1 MPAYRARPALALI
14 LLLSL
19 LALACQPRNLEIEGR
34 RVPLN
39 ELVTPKHDRTHE
51 SYFAEGRRF
60 MIASDSA
67 EASAAALET
76 YRAGGNVVDAVIA
89 ASFAIC
95 VTRPQ
100 STGLAGGG
108 FMLLHLAESRRTLAF
123 DFRERA
129 PAGATR
135 DMYLGPDG
143 KPDPRAALFGP
154 RAVAVP
160 GNVRGFV
167 EIQREF
173 GKLPLTAVLAPAIRL
188 AREGFPMYPD
198 LAASIADA
206 REDMD
211 DAMRA
216 VFLPGGTI
224 PEVGATF
231 VQTDLAGALE
241 TIGAS
246 AGASFYEGEIADA
259 LDRYMRAH
267 GGVLRKSDL
276 LAYRMLR
283 PAPLWTEYRGRRLA
297 TMSAPSSGV
306 FLFQALHMSAGADSA
321 EHFARDRRAF
331 YHRSAEIL
339 RRIFFQRARYGGDA
353 RFFAAPPDL
362 SDPAYAA
369 RLAAD
374 IESERATSSATLG
387 AAGPREA
394 HDSPETTHISVMDS
408 NGDAAST
415 THSINYRLGARV
427 MLPGYGLVLNDTMD
441 DFSAAPGQANVYGL
455 VGGEANSIAPG
466 KTPLSSMAPTL
477 VFENDAVRYAL
488 GAPGGSRIISSLY
501 MTLRY
506 ALDLGD
512 PAYVAVARGRIHH
525 QYAPDTLFAEEAA
538 VPPALREALAGMGHA
553 VRAAEI
559 PAKVFLVERK
569 ADRLIGVSDPRG
581 DGRPLGE

>member
-1 MPAYRARPALALI
+1 MPASRVRPALVLCLFA
-14 LLLSL
+14 
-19 LALACQPRNLEIEGR
+19 AFFFGCQPRVLELEGR
-34 RVPLN
+34 RVPLA
-39 ELVTPKHDRTHE
+39 ELVTPKHNRSHE
-51 SYFAEGRRF
+51 SYFAEGRRI

-67 EASAAALET
+67 EASAAALEV
-76 YRAGGNVVDAVIA
+76 YRAGGNAVDAAIA

-108 FMLLHLAESRRTLAF
+108 FMLLHLAESGRTLAF

-129 PAGATR
+129 PAAAAR
-135 DMYLGPDG
+135 DMFIGPDG

-173 GKLPLTAVLAPAIRL
+173 GKLPLTTVLAPAVRL
-188 AREGFPMYPD
+188 ARDGFAMYPD
-198 LAASIADA
+198 LAASIEDA

-211 DAMRA
+211 ETMRA
-216 VFLPGGTI
+216 VFLPGGNI
-224 PEVGATF
+224 PEVGANF
-231 VQTDLAGALE
+231 VQADLARTLTA
-241 TIGAS
+241 IGAS
-246 AGASFYEGEIADA
+246 AGASFYSGEIADA
-259 LDRYMRAH
+259 LDRYMRAN

-276 LAYRMLR
+276 ENYRMLR
-283 PAPLWTEYRGRRLA
+283 PAPLWTEHRGRRLA

-306 FLFQALHMSAGADSA
+306 FLFQALHMSSGADSA
-321 EHFARDRRAF
+321 ALFARDRRAF

-353 RFFAAPPDL
+353 RFFVAPRQL
-362 SDPAYAA
+362 ADPAYAE

-374 IESERATSSATLG
+374 IQADRATPSAALG
-387 AAGPREA
+387 AAGARDA
-394 HDSPETTHISVMDS
+394 HDSPETTHISVIDS
-408 NGDAAST
+408 AGDAVSA

-427 MLPGYGLVLNDTMD
+427 MLPGYGLTLNDTMD

-455 VGGEANSIAPG
+455 VGGEANAIAPG
-466 KTPLSSMAPTL
+466 KTPLSSMSPVL
-477 VFENDAVRYAL
+477 VFENGAVRYAL
-488 GAPGGSRIISSLY
+488 GAPGGSRIVSSLY
-501 MTLRY
+501 MTLVH

-525 QYAPDTLFAEEAA
+525 QYAPDILFAEEAA
-538 VPPALREALAGMGHA
+538 APAALRETLTGMGHT

-569 ADRLIGVSDPRG
+569 GDRLIGVSDPRG